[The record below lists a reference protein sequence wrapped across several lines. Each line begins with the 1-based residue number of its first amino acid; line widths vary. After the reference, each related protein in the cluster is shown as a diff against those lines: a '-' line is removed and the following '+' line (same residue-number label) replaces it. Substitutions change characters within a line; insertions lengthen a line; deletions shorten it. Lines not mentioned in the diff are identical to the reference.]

1 MGIAL
6 ITIKLMPNSVEA
18 NLEEI
23 KSKSKAIIEE
33 NNGKKSRFEEQP
45 IAFGLKAVLAYFEI
59 DESQELEPIEEKLK
73 QIPNVNSAQ
82 VTDMRRAFG

>member
-6 ITIKLMPNSVEA
+6 ITIKLMPSSPEA

-23 KSKSKAIIEE
+23 KQKAKEIVEQ
-33 NNGKKSRFEEQP
+33 GKGKNTRFEEEP
-45 IAFGLKAVLAYFEI
+45 IAFGLKAVLVFFEI
-59 DESQELEPIEEKLK
+59 DEEQELESIEQSLGKIEN
-73 QIPNVNSAQ
+73 INSAQ